1 MHKPLHD
8 PIVWSKIYD
17 TAVLVVTMVMVA
29 VDVVVSLYLNDA
41 IHNKKVGP

>member
-1 MHKPLHD
+1 MHKPSHD
-8 PIVWSKIYD
+8 PIGWNKIND
-17 TAVLVVTMVMVA
+17 TVVPVVTMVMVA

>member
-8 PIVWSKIYD
+8 PIVWSKIND
-17 TAVLVVTMVMVA
+17 TAVLVVTMVIA

-41 IHNKKVGP
+41 MHSKKVGP